1 MVYSLPAMGKPKGK
15 ALPPSGSL
23 IFALFLAITFPA
35 PSYAWTCRSQC
46 EWYQPD
52 CIAWK
57 QVHCSAGPA
66 PSTIQPVY
74 EPPREQQIREEQIR
88 QQQMREQ
95 QMRQEQ
101 IRQQQMRE
109 QQMRQEQIRQQ
120 QMREQQ
126 MRQEQI
132 RQQQMREQQMRQ
144 QQLLQEQIR
153 CAQPFSNEYYRF
165 TIENQTGN
173 SVIYLVNGMQ
183 FQLNPGFSRN
193 HSFPKAVGPNIC
205 NIMRYGQPLLEF
217 DSSFEP
223 GAQMKRYRVGLNA
236 IESFRQSGTAIDL
249 YH

>member
-74 EPPREQQIREEQIR
+74 EPPREQQIRE
-88 QQQMREQ
+88 
-95 QMRQEQ
+95 
-101 IRQQQMRE
+101 
-109 QQMRQEQIRQQ
+109 EQIRQQ

>member
-74 EPPREQQIREEQIR
+74 EPPREQQIRE
-88 QQQMREQ
+88 
-95 QMRQEQ
+95 
-101 IRQQQMRE
+101 
-109 QQMRQEQIRQQ
+109 
-120 QMREQQ
+120 
-126 MRQEQI
+126 EQI

>member
-1 MVYSLPAMGKPKGK
+1 MGKPKGK

-74 EPPREQQIREEQIR
+74 EPPREQQIRE
-88 QQQMREQ
+88 
-95 QMRQEQ
+95 
-101 IRQQQMRE
+101 
-109 QQMRQEQIRQQ
+109 EQIRQQ